1 MAIVPLVLVESKW
14 RNQRD
19 NRDVV
24 CIGLGDKVWLERVA
38 LNAGTSECLCINL
51 TTFKPQKIT
60 HGSLILRVNEQ
71 IAY

>member
-51 TTFKPQKIT
+51 RFKPQKIT
-60 HGSLILRVNEQ
+60 HGSLIQMVNEQ